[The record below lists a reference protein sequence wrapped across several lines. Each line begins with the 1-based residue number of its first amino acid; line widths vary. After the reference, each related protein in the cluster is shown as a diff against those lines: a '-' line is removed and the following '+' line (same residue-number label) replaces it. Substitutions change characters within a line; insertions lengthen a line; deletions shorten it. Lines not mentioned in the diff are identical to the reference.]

1 MRRVIGMDIHR
12 TFAEVVFWEAG
23 KLRPAGRVSMTRAG
37 LEATGNAMAV
47 VRVLSPYVGRVIVAN
62 PLQFKAIAHAHV
74 KTDKIDAG
82 VLASLRAADF
92 LPEIWL
98 PDAETERQ
106 RRLVARRNQ
115 VVRQRTRIK
124 NEVHAIL
131 HAHLIPPCPHAEL
144 FGRLGRIWLSRQ
156 VIPDDEQEAIDRHL
170 RELDRLGED
179 LAALDREIAQA
190 AVDDPTV
197 KRLLTIT
204 VELGAVVLGKAH
216 IAAGGNRRLD
226 RDHGE
231 HFVRGGFDD
240 AERPRHSRVQPV
252 CRARRGVLRD
262 GHHQPVR
269 IRLGSM
275 SGHIVPIYGWSH
287 EQIGWLFTLFVIL
300 QSIGTLPGGV
310 LRDRFGPRWTTA
322 IGGLFSGLGIL
333 ALALGR
339 SYALVVVLWCI
350 GSFFTGFIYNNAV
363 TTGNKWFPD
372 RRGLMTGLIAGA
384 FPWGPL
390 PFIFPIRAIPHN
402 SPPVVFFDV
411 IYIMAVFFGV
421 IYIMAGIIG
430 GVSIIARLL
439 MKDPPPGWQ
448 PAGWVTSQK
457 AVKRPSEHHYTVG
470 EALTTWQMW
479 VLIISF
485 VLISSVGLA
494 GISKIVGY
502 SNSFEFAATAAAGIA
517 IANGFG
523 KLILGGLSERFGPEN
538 MMIVAYVLCGI
549 LLLVTIFAGITHHEL
564 LFVCSAI
571 LAIFF
576 WASLFSLFPIT
587 SGHYFGETA
596 AGGNYG
602 VLYAIAKGSGGFYGG
617 ILSTILIKQ
626 HGFSVAS
633 ASLD

>member
-1 MRRVIGMDIHR
+1 MANTSFAAVSTTPSDRDILGYSR
-12 TFAEVVFWEAG
+12 YVV
-23 KLRPAGRVSMTRAG
+23 
-37 LEATGNAMAV
+37 
-47 VRVLSPYVGRVIVAN
+47 
-62 PLQFKAIAHAHV
+62 
-74 KTDKIDAG
+74 
-82 VLASLRAADF
+82 
-92 LPEIWL
+92 
-98 PDAETERQ
+98 
-106 RRLVARRNQ
+106 LVAAFFAMG
-115 VVRQRTRIK
+115 IISPF
-124 NEVHAIL
+124 EYA
-131 HAHLIPPCPHAEL
+131 
-144 FGRLGRIWLSRQ
+144 WS
-156 VIPDDEQEAIDRHL
+156 
-170 RELDRLGED
+170 
-179 LAALDREIAQA
+179 
-190 AVDDPTV
+190 
-197 KRLLTIT
+197 
-204 VELGAVVLGKAH
+204 
-216 IAAGGNRRLD
+216 
-226 RDHGE
+226 
-231 HFVRGGFDD
+231 
-240 AERPRHSRVQPV
+240 
-252 CRARRGVLRD
+252 
-262 GHHQPVR
+262 
-269 IRLGSM
+269 SM
-275 SGHIVPIYGWSH
+275 SGHIGAIYGWSH

-333 ALALGR
+333 ALALGP

-384 FPWGPL
+384 FSWGSL

-411 IYIMAVFFGV
+411 IYIMA
-421 IYIMAGIIG
+421 GILG
-430 GVSIIARLL
+430 GVSIIAGLL

-457 AVKRPSEHHYTVG
+457 ALKRPSEHHYTVG
-470 EALTTWQMW
+470 EALKTWQMW

-485 VLISSVGLA
+485 VLISSAGLA

-502 SNSFEFAATAAAGIA
+502 SNSFKFAATAATAAAGGIA

-549 LLLVTIFAGITHHEL
+549 LLFVTIFAGITHHEL

-587 SGHYFGETA
+587 IGHYFGETA

-626 HGFSVAS
+626 HGFSVAVGVAGLMAIIAGLVIIPLKFRPPVWQEALAGRRRS
-633 ASLD
+633 RRADSLTADRS